1 MYPEY
6 KTINNVMVEK
16 ETKNEVQLRVPLR
29 IKDILAEKNM
39 QLSTLAETLG
49 VTRQALS
56 RQVAG
61 KMLVETAEKIA
72 VALDVPLWQ
81 LFIAPNKVISQQESK
96 TVGTPQKIGMII
108 CPHCQHGIEITGVYT
123 SKTKN
128 INDTADIE

>member
-29 IKDILAEKNM
+29 IKEILAEKNM

-81 LFIAPNKVISQQESK
+81 LFIAPNKVI
-96 TVGTPQKIGMII
+96 
-108 CPHCQHGIEITGVYT
+108 
-123 SKTKN
+123 
-128 INDTADIE
+128 

>member
-1 MYPEY
+1 
-6 KTINNVMVEK
+6 MVEK

-29 IKDILAEKNM
+29 IKEILAEKNM

-81 LFIAPNKVISQQESK
+81 LFIAPNKLTSQQESK

-108 CPHCQHGIEITGVYT
+108 CPHCQHGIEITGVLT
-123 SKTKN
+123 SKEPH
-128 INDTADIE
+128 NDDNTIVE

>member
-1 MYPEY
+1 
-6 KTINNVMVEK
+6 
-16 ETKNEVQLRVPLR
+16 
-29 IKDILAEKNM
+29 M

-81 LFIAPNKVISQQESK
+81 LFSAPNKVISQQESK

-128 INDTADIE
+128 INDAVDIE